1 MLRRSLCQDMVI
13 IKKIYPSNPLSR
25 SEIFNSPEF
34 LNFAQ
39 SIDNERLNTI
49 INKSCFIPNEDNI
62 ICDDN
67 EGSLR
72 VGSSDN
78 TNSKSASK
86 ELKLKTL
93 NKQMNLVLRQQQE
106 INQAIYKFTK
116 SQTEIFQKQN
126 ELIQKVNQSLNGVLI
141 LLSAQNKTSIPLVQQ
156 AAQETQNYL
165 STVGQSNIE
174 RGINNTFELLNV
186 LNSNSG
192 HSQPPIH
199 SSTIYTTTTTIT
211 TFIIKFTT
219 PRNPEYSSGSSFRT
233 TTCHTYTTTGNA
245 LATTT
250 TISTSTTVLYATITF
265 TSNSQSAG
273 YDANDHWHGTTMGP
287 VPCQDNHNPR
297 LAQTPHKTRNVNVS
311 YIDDYQD
318 KQQRYMKCGMTLR
331 D

>member
-1 MLRRSLCQDMVI
+1 M
-13 IKKIYPSNPLSR
+13 
-25 SEIFNSPEF
+25 
-34 LNFAQ
+34 NFAQ

-49 INKSCFIPNEDNI
+49 INKSCFIPNEDSI

-86 ELKLKTL
+86 ELKLK
-93 NKQMNLVLRQQQE
+93 NINRQMNLVLRQQQE

-116 SQTEIFQKQN
+116 FQTETFQKQN
-126 ELIQKVNQSLNGVLI
+126 EVIQKVNNALNGVLI

-192 HSQPPIH
+192 HSQPQSSVPPFTQQPQPLPPSLSNLLHPETLNILRLQFQNHHASYLHNNKQCPCNNNYNIH
-199 SSTIYTTTTTIT
+199 TH
-211 TFIIKFTT
+211 
-219 PRNPEYSSGSSFRT
+219 N
-233 TTCHTYTTTGNA
+233 
-245 LATTT
+245 
-250 TISTSTTVLYATITF
+250 
-265 TSNSQSAG
+265 NSI
-273 YDANDHWHGTTMGP
+273 
-287 VPCQDNHNPR
+287 CNHHIHLQLINR
-297 LAQTPHKTRNVNVS
+297 QV
-311 YIDDYQD
+311 
-318 KQQRYMKCGMTLR
+318 
-331 D
+331 